1 MDVFGVTQPEGVRN
15 RCGTVRCVG
24 IPQRTVEIEMAT
36 AEDCKK
42 ALERLAKHI
51 AANNEKVKNKPDLD
65 RRLAC
70 DITDLQ
76 ISFHGRFSGG
86 ELGGIAEGD
95 DPDAQIRLITGSDE
109 LVALV
114 DGRLELGKAYASGK
128 VKLKASLL
136 DMLKLKKLM

>member
-1 MDVFGVTQPEGVRN
+1 
-15 RCGTVRCVG
+15 
-24 IPQRTVEIEMAT
+24 MAT